1 MTRLV
6 GAELRR
12 LASRRMSWVAVLLL
26 LLGVG
31 LFQLA
36 VNDQVAPPSAAEVAQ
51 NQQYLD
57 DARQQWQA
65 NHEQVEKDCLDAGQP
80 AEQCRYPEPTAA
92 DFGLAPVPFAVVAD
106 MAVGLSAFLA
116 LLASYLV
123 AASSIGAEYTTGAI
137 ANWLTFVPQR
147 LRVYASKLVAV
158 VLACAALGAV
168 VNFAMLGLA
177 AFITRLHG
185 GALAGAGP
193 VAATGGRAVAL
204 AVLAGV
210 VGFCLALVT
219 RHTAAAVGLVL
230 GYLVLAFVLQGLS
243 SSVPAFQGVPPWMP
257 DQNLLAFLQHGT
269 SYYIEVATTGAQ
281 GTQYDQIEKHISF
294 GHSVAYMT
302 VVLVVAVAGSAL
314 VFRKRDVT

>member
-12 LASRRMSWVAVLLL
+12 LASRRMSWVTVLLL

-57 DARQQWQA
+57 DAHREWQA
-65 NHEQVEKDCLDAGQP
+65 NHEQEEKDCLAAGQP
-80 AEQCRYPEPTAA
+80 AEECQYPEPTAA
-92 DFGLAPVPFAVVAD
+92 DFGLAPVPFAVIAD
-106 MAVGLSAFLA
+106 MAVSLSAYLA
-116 LLASYLV
+116 LLASYLL

-147 LRVYASKLVAV
+147 LRVYTSKLVAV
-158 VLACAALGAV
+158 VLGCAALGAV
-168 VNFAMLGLA
+168 VNFGMLGLA
-177 AFITRLHG
+177 ALITRLHD
-185 GALAGAGP
+185 GALAGAGA

-204 AVLAGV
+204 AVLAGI
-210 VGFCLALVT
+210 VGFCLALVS
-219 RHTAAAVGLVL
+219 RHTVAAVGLVL
-230 GYLVLAFVLQGLS
+230 GYLVLGFVLQALS

-257 DQNLLAFLQHGT
+257 DLNVLAFLQHGT
-269 SYYIEVATTGAQ
+269 SYFIQVATTGAQ
-281 GTQYDQIEKHISF
+281 GTEYNQIEKHISF
-294 GHSVAYMT
+294 GHSAAYLG
-302 VVLVVAVAGSAL
+302 VVLVVAVLGSAL